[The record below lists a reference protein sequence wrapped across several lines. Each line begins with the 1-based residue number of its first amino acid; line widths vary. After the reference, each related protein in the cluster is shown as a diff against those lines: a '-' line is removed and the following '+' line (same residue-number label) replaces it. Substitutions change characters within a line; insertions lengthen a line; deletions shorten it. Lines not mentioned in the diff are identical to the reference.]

1 MWILE
6 KDNNWK
12 NVNSDTRKEKIL
24 IDEPE
29 GQVVLKTR
37 EEPKQET
44 VLVDIPEGH
53 VVLKKARK
61 PRKKNDVVKAI

>member
-6 KDNNWK
+6 DKNWK
-12 NVNSDTRKEKIL
+12 YINSDNRKEKIL
-24 IDEPE
+24 LNEPE
-29 GQVVLKTR
+29 GQVILKNR

-44 VLVDIPEGH
+44 VIVDIPEGQ

-61 PRKKNDVVKAI
+61 PRKKNDTVKSI